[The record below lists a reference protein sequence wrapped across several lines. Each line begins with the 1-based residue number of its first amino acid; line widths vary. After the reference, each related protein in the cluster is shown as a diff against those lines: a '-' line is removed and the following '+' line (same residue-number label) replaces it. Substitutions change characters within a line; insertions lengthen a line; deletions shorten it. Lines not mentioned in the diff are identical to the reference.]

1 MKRLLNNTCQKFIDF
16 LDRDHTCTSTE
27 RAQMY
32 YGLQNLLYNIFI
44 IMTIFLSAYILDIP
58 AETFLLFILFNMLR
72 LTAGGYHFNNIML
85 CLICTALLMVGGG
98 KCVKL
103 LQISTP
109 ICILACLPAVLI
121 FWSYAPAGTKKH
133 PYSAE
138 CSIRQQKRLRTLSI
152 VLSFAAAAGR
162 PVFRNA
168 SLLSMYLTI
177 ILLVPILHQK
187 FPDSE

>member
-58 AETFLLFILFNMLR
+58 AETFLLFVFFNMLR

-98 KCVKL
+98 KCVQL

-109 ICILACLPAVLI
+109 HMYPCM
-121 FWSYAPAGTKKH
+121 PAGCLDILELCTRRHKKTPLFPRMQH
-133 PYSAE
+133 PAAKTAPHPVHCAVIC
-138 CSIRQQKRLRTLSI
+138 CSSRQTCVS
-152 VLSFAAAAGR
+152 
-162 PVFRNA
+162 
-168 SLLSMYLTI
+168 
-177 ILLVPILHQK
+177 
-187 FPDSE
+187 

>member
-32 YGLQNLLYNIFI
+32 YGLQNLLYNIFL

-98 KCVKL
+98 KCVQL

-109 ICILACLPAVLI
+109 ICILEI
-121 FWSYAPAGTKKH
+121 
-133 PYSAE
+133 
-138 CSIRQQKRLRTLSI
+138 
-152 VLSFAAAAGR
+152 GR
-162 PVFRNA
+162 AHV
-168 SLLSMYLTI
+168 
-177 ILLVPILHQK
+177 
-187 FPDSE
+187 